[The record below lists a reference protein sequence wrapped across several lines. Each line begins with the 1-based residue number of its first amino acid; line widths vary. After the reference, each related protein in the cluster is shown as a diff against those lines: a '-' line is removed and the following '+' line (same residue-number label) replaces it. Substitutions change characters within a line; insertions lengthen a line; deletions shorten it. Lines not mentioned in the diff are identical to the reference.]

1 MISVIVPIYNVEKY
15 LTACIRSITEQT
27 YTDLQILLIDDGS
40 TDQSGMIC
48 DAFAE
53 KDSRIKVLHVE
64 NRGVSAARNTG
75 IEMAEGEWTAFVDG
89 DDIVHPELL
98 ARLLETAERT
108 GADVC
113 KCGYVNIHSKESEKT
128 FLANPCARDGRIK
141 IVYPPEYLQQIING
155 MESPEVWRSLF
166 QTEALKKCRFDIG
179 YISQDYL
186 YQVLITPYIKR
197 SVYIHDILY
206 GYRKRPG
213 SATTTDTLE
222 QSRRSMSAFEL
233 RNRHIQSLYPDL
245 IGMSKAG
252 LMAVM
257 LDWYIKTEDWDRES
271 KKEFHRFTKE
281 IRKRNRLT
289 LRELA
294 DKRIPARRRM
304 IVLLSMISMP
314 AAGKIKKRLRR

>member
-1 MISVIVPIYNVEKY
+1 MISVIVPIYNVGEY

-128 FLANPCARDGRIK
+128 FLANQKKKQADLERTGRQADTCK
-141 IVYPPEYLQQIING
+141 TKDDRAFVHDFHACSRQNKKTFT
-155 MESPEVWRSLF
+155 EVSGNRNVND
-166 QTEALKKCRFDIG
+166 KCYHTGI
-179 YISQDYL
+179 
-186 YQVLITPYIKR
+186 
-197 SVYIHDILY
+197 
-206 GYRKRPG
+206 
-213 SATTTDTLE
+213 
-222 QSRRSMSAFEL
+222 
-233 RNRHIQSLYPDL
+233 
-245 IGMSKAG
+245 
-252 LMAVM
+252 
-257 LDWYIKTEDWDRES
+257 
-271 KKEFHRFTKE
+271 
-281 IRKRNRLT
+281 
-289 LRELA
+289 
-294 DKRIPARRRM
+294 
-304 IVLLSMISMP
+304 
-314 AAGKIKKRLRR
+314 